1 MAQPYAAWVVTLGL
15 GFLLASSPA
24 GAEDVRKAVEAGNR
38 EFIAAFLRGD
48 ASAVA
53 NRYTE
58 DAQVIPP
65 GAPVA
70 SGRTAIK
77 EFWQTTI
84 AAGFKDLTLE
94 TIAVESAGNLAYET
108 GVVRLVSNTGTTTAA
123 RYVVVW
129 KRIDEKW
136 LLHRDIWNSLPSTK

>member
-1 MAQPYAAWVVTLGL
+1 MAQPSAALVAALGL
-15 GFLLASSPA
+15 GCLLASPPA
-24 GAEDVRKAVEAGNR
+24 WAEDARLAVEAGNQA
-38 EFIAAFLRGD
+38 FIAAVLRGD

-70 SGRTAIK
+70 TGRAAIK
-77 EFWQTTI
+77 EFWQSSI
-84 AAGFKDLTLE
+84 AAGLKDLTLE
-94 TIAVESAGNLAYET
+94 TTEVESAGNLAYET
-108 GVVRLVSNTGTTTAA
+108 GVVRLVSNEGTTTAA

-136 LLHRDIWNSLPSTK
+136 LLHRDIWNSAE